1 MKEEIE
7 PCCSCNKELPYSK
20 NKEVDSRGYYI
31 QGAGDLCHECY
42 NRIYGSDIHIGIY
55 E

>member
-1 MKEEIE
+1 MKEEKEI
-7 PCCSCNKELPYSK
+7 CIFCKKELPYSK
-20 NKEVDSRGYYI
+20 DINIAVRSYYVE
-31 QGAGDLCHECY
+31 GAGDLCHECY